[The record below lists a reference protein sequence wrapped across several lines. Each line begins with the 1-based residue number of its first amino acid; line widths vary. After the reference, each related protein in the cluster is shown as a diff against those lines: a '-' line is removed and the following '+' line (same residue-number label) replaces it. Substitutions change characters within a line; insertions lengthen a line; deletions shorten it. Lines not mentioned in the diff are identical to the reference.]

1 MPIKKTLSILIKIV
15 IVFFS
20 FFFIYNELLYNDNLG
35 NIRFDSILTVLK
47 ENYFT
52 ISVVV
57 FMMFINW
64 LVESLKWRFMISK
77 IEDISIFTSLRA
89 IFSGITV
96 SSFTPNRV
104 GEYGGRV
111 FCLEK
116 SDRIQAVFITVLC
129 SMAQLLTTILFGSIS
144 FFILHENFLQD
155 NSMLLFFNI
164 KISSF
169 SFLLLLFFNFLFLF
183 FYFNASLLVKYIS
196 KYKYFKFL
204 DKYINVISLY
214 TRKELMIALLYSVLR
229 YLIFSSQ
236 FLILLHVFE
245 VDINFFQ
252 SILSVM
258 IVFFFIT
265 LTPTITIAEI
275 GVRGSV
281 ALLVFMKFSSNV
293 IGILS
298 SAFLLWVIN
307 LIIPAIIGSFFI
319 FSLKFFRKS

>member
-164 KISSF
+164 EISSF

-298 SAFLLWVIN
+298 STFLLWVIN

>member
-129 SMAQLLTTILFGSIS
+129 SMAQLLTTILLGSIS

-164 KISSF
+164 EISSF

-298 SAFLLWVIN
+298 STFLLWVIN

>member
-1 MPIKKTLSILIKIV
+1 
-15 IVFFS
+15 
-20 FFFIYNELLYNDNLG
+20 
-35 NIRFDSILTVLK
+35 
-47 ENYFT
+47 
-52 ISVVV
+52 
-57 FMMFINW
+57 
-64 LVESLKWRFMISK
+64 
-77 IEDISIFTSLRA
+77 
-89 IFSGITV
+89 
-96 SSFTPNRV
+96 
-104 GEYGGRV
+104 
-111 FCLEK
+111 
-116 SDRIQAVFITVLC
+116 
-129 SMAQLLTTILFGSIS
+129 
-144 FFILHENFLQD
+144 
-155 NSMLLFFNI
+155 
-164 KISSF
+164 
-169 SFLLLLFFNFLFLF
+169 
-183 FYFNASLLVKYIS
+183 
-196 KYKYFKFL
+196 
-204 DKYINVISLY
+204 
-214 TRKELMIALLYSVLR
+214 MIALLYSVLR

-298 SAFLLWVIN
+298 STFLLWVIN